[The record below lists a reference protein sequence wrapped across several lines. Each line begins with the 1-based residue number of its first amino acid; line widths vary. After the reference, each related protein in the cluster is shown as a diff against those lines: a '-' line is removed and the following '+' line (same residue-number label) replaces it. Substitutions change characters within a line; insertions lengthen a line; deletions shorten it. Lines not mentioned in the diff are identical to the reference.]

1 MEKRGL
7 IWGIMDFKFDST
19 IINGLSTFLQFILI
33 RSIGFQNIIFFN
45 SNQPKEEIL
54 YLINNLTFQEFQ
66 Y

>member
-1 MEKRGL
+1 MVY
-7 IWGIMDFKFDST
+7 
-19 IINGLSTFLQFILI
+19 TFLQFILI

-54 YLINNLTFQEFQ
+54 YLINNLAFQEFQ

>member
-1 MEKRGL
+1 
-7 IWGIMDFKFDST
+7 MDFKFDST
-19 IINGLSTFLQFILI
+19 IINGLGNFLQFILI

-54 YLINNLTFQEFQ
+54 YLINNLAFQEFQ